1 LHHKFKIYFA
11 GSIRGGRNDANVYK
25 DIIDYLQK
33 YVTVLTEHVGLESLS
48 GCGEDNRNDTWIYN
62 RDMDWINEAD
72 ALIAEVTNPSLGVG
86 YEIGQAQALKIPVL
100 CLFNKNSQN
109 RLSAMVSGNQNI
121 TVKNYQNME
130 EVKLIIKQFI
140 YNLNPDS

>member
-1 LHHKFKIYFA
+1 MHHKFKIYFA
-11 GSIRGGRNDANVYK
+11 GSIRGGRDDANVYK

>member
-1 LHHKFKIYFA
+1 MHHKFKIYFA
-11 GSIRGGRNDANVYK
+11 GSIRGGRDDANVYK

-130 EVKLIIKQFI
+130 EVKLVIKQFI

>member
-1 LHHKFKIYFA
+1 MHHKFKIYFA